1 MTPRWNICHQL
12 LYCSVG
18 AGSARPNIVPQFLTL
33 LLWFVFHFMSFSH
46 CTFYADRKYQRTRHR
61 VKIVAMF
68 FAQELLCNIHR
79 SNIACRSSLFVSVQ
93 ALRDSCGY
101 SVIKENITLPH
112 FKHFLA
118 YSWTETGFHSIFN
131 SAVIL
136 EITYACG
143 KPRTKGNIKKKS
155 GTVWA
160 TARVSS
166 NWGIRTK
173 VSERVCYTM
182 PGVREASS
190 FVPEIGTADTN
201 DK

>member
-136 EITYACG
+136 EITYAC
-143 KPRTKGNIKKKS
+143 
-155 GTVWA
+155 
-160 TARVSS
+160 VSACGVMS
-166 NWGIRTK
+166 N
-173 VSERVCYTM
+173 VCET
-182 PGVREASS
+182 SL
-190 FVPEIGTADTN
+190 N
-201 DK
+201 